1 MTSRGIHSGRRHMQA
16 IPRFLAAALV
26 ALSAP
31 AALAQAYPSTTIRII
46 VPFTPGTGADTI
58 ARAMQPELSKRL
70 GQPVVVENKPGASG
84 TIGEDQVAKANPDG
98 YTLLMAGDSMAIAPQ
113 LYRNVPFHP
122 VRDFQPVSL
131 AARGTLVL
139 VANPKT
145 GIQSVRDLL
154 QRAKAR
160 PGQITY
166 GSPGVGT
173 PHHMAMELL
182 KNRASVFML
191 HVPYKGSSGYVQD
204 LLAGELNV
212 GFLPFHVA
220 QSFIRQGKLVPLAV
234 AGAKRHPA
242 APEVA
247 TLAEQGLKDTETEM
261 WFGYFVPLKT
271 PEPVVRKIRDAVL
284 AVLETPEVKNVLSKA
299 GLEADAS
306 SPAELHDIIQK
317 DYARWGA
324 VIRKNNITAD

>member
-1 MTSRGIHSGRRHMQA
+1 MQA
-16 IPRFLAAALV
+16 ILRFLAAAFV
-26 ALSAP
+26 ALFAH
-31 AALAQAYPSTTIRII
+31 ATLAQGYPTSTIRII

-58 ARAMQPELSKRL
+58 ARAMQPELSRRL
-70 GQPVVVENKPGASG
+70 GQPVVVENKAGASG
-84 TIGEDQVAKANPDG
+84 TIGEDQVAKSNPDG
-98 YTLLMAGDSMAIAPQ
+98 YTVLMAGDSMAIAPQ
-113 LYRNVPFHP
+113 LYRNAPFHP
-122 VRDFQPVSL
+122 VKDFQAVSM

-145 GIQSVRDLL
+145 GISSLKDLL
-154 QRAKAR
+154 QRAKAK

-182 KNRASVFML
+182 KNKANVFML

-220 QSFIRQGKLVPLAV
+220 QSFIRQGKLVALAV

-271 PEPVVRKIRDAVL
+271 PEPVVRKLREAVT
-284 AVLETPEVKNVLSKA
+284 AVLEMPDVKNVLAKA
-299 GLEADAS
+299 GLEAEAS
-306 SPAELHDIIQK
+306 SAAELHEVIQK
-317 DYARWGA
+317 DYVRWGA